1 MVPEVGKWDPE
12 EFYVEGSKDANIDVF
27 LFFFSLIPFS
37 FVREAELCVFYDE
50 LLCILYRAY
59 MSTGYWVSDNCL
71 DIFES
76 IEGLKPETAK
86 LFFFFRVFFNRF
98 LQEMLLNIYT
108 ALESQAGSQLWTVP
122 TEGFLSNFSDYV
134 GGCDAWLVVKKYIGF
149 LFFLQKKWDHLGT
162 WWVLYFLGYIALFSF
177 MRMEHGGWSGRIDH
191 IVVDLGRQH
200 SPKKPG
206 KTSIHLHRV
215 PPELWCHC

>member
-12 EFYVEGSKDANIDVF
+12 EFYVEGSKDANMDVF

-86 LFFFFRVFFNRF
+86 LFFFFVFFF
-98 LQEMLLNIYT
+98 
-108 ALESQAGSQLWTVP
+108 
-122 TEGFLSNFSDYV
+122 
-134 GGCDAWLVVKKYIGF
+134 
-149 LFFLQKKWDHLGT
+149 
-162 WWVLYFLGYIALFSF
+162 
-177 MRMEHGGWSGRIDH
+177 
-191 IVVDLGRQH
+191 IVFCR
-200 SPKKPG
+200 
-206 KTSIHLHRV
+206 R
-215 PPELWCHC
+215 CC